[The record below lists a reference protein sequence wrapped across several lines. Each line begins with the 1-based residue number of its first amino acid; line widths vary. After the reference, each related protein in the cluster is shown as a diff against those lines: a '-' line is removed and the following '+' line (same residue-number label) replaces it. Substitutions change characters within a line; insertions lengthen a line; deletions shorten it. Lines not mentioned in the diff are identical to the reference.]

1 MYTKYYLLVIYH
13 VLNFVMINKGC
24 LVSQTMPGF
33 QSFVDLGALSIF
45 GISKTSTPCLKEAWL
60 TRGIFPKPIVFE
72 PLDHNIVSNKKLCRF
87 AYLMF

>member
-33 QSFVDLGALSIF
+33 LSFVDLGGASVEMTDAVLNLKGRRHI
-45 GISKTSTPCLKEAWL
+45 GCRTSTA
-60 TRGIFPKPIVFE
+60 
-72 PLDHNIVSNKKLCRF
+72 SQ
-87 AYLMF
+87 

>member
-33 QSFVDLGALSIF
+33 LSFVDLDEKILFVYWKFSGMYCRELFDMGSRAAAAGAVNCSPTNHF
-45 GISKTSTPCLKEAWL
+45 
-60 TRGIFPKPIVFE
+60 
-72 PLDHNIVSNKKLCRF
+72 
-87 AYLMF
+87 

>member
-33 QSFVDLGALSIF
+33 LSFVDLVSEKWVPSPPQF
-45 GISKTSTPCLKEAWL
+45 GRAASKP
-60 TRGIFPKPIVFE
+60 
-72 PLDHNIVSNKKLCRF
+72 
-87 AYLMF
+87 